1 MITLTQEVEEE
12 AATTG
17 VTRLSVGP
25 GILVLDRA
33 RLTGPLSV
41 ALIPAGTD
49 GIDPGLG
56 HALGPGLVI
65 RAPEALAGQQ
75 VVLLDGTAPRATV
88 VVDVAIATPDF
99 AVLLSL
105 VEAVLHPGAT
115 VRHHRDT
122 DNAL

>member
-1 MITLTQEVEEE
+1 MIILTQEVEEE

-25 GILVLDRA
+25 VILVLGHA

-56 HALGPGLVI
+56 HALDPGLVTH
-65 RAPEALAGQQ
+65 APEALAGQQ
-75 VVLLDGTAPRATV
+75 VVLLDGTVPRATV
-88 VVDVAIATPDF
+88 VVDVVIVTPDF
-99 AVLLSL
+99 VVLLSL
-105 VEAVLHPGAT
+105 VGAVLHLGAI
-115 VRHHRDT
+115 VLHHRDT
-122 DNAL
+122 GNTL